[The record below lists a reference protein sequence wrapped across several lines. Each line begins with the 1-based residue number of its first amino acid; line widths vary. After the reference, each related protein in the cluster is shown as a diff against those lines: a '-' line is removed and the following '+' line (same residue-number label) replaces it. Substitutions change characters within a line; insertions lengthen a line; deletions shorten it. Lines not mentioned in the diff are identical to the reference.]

1 MRNRRGL
8 ALLFV
13 ALLAL
18 HARGETGFPKTL
30 TGKVISVADGD
41 TITLLDAQNNKE
53 RIRLAG
59 IDAPEKKQAYSAK
72 SKAAI
77 ARAVQGK
84 QVRVQWNT
92 RDKYGRIL
100 GHVYLGEEWLN
111 LSQVE
116 KGWVWHYRRYSQD
129 KQLAA
134 AELTARKEK
143 RGLWADS
150 AVPMAPWE
158 FRKLPKQSKTSSTT
172 SDVSIS
178 YWINTSSG
186 VRHNSSCR
194 WYGKTKR
201 GHKCTSEDGKPCGQ
215 CGG

>member
-8 ALLFV
+8 ALLFF
-13 ALLAL
+13 ALMAL
-18 HARGETGFPKTL
+18 PAGGETGFPNTL

-41 TITLLDAQNNKE
+41 TITLLDDQNNRE
-53 RIRLAG
+53 RIRFAG
-59 IDAPEKKQAYSAK
+59 IDAPERKQAYSAK
-72 SKAAI
+72 SKASI
-77 ARAVQGK
+77 ARAIKGK
-84 QVRVQWNT
+84 RVRVQWNAH
-92 RDKYGRIL
+92 DKYGRIL

-116 KGWVWHYRRYSQD
+116 KGWAWHYKKYSKD
-129 KQLAA
+129 KKLAD

-143 RGLWADS
+143 RGLWAYS

-158 FRKLPKQSKTSSTT
+158 FRKLPKQGKASSS
-172 SDVSIS
+172 SDVTLT
-178 YWINTSSG
+178 YWLNTSSG

-201 GHKCTSEDGKPCGQ
+201 GQKCTAEDGKACGQ